1 MAKDIYVSMSGDR
14 RQCRLHAPR
23 GVYVVHVR
31 RGSNAVPYCA
41 YVQHPKHGHA
51 VFLSES
57 ILHVIQNL
65 YRKRVT
71 ECETAALFAAMP
83 KVQKTDKQ
91 IKAENYVFTKLTKK
105 G

>member
-1 MAKDIYVSMSGDR
+1 MAKNIYVTLSGDR
-14 RQCRLHAPR
+14 RQCRLHTPR
-23 GVYVVHVR
+23 GVYTVHVR
-31 RGSNAVPYCA
+31 HGDNALPYCA
-41 YVQHPKHGHA
+41 YVQHPTHGHA
-51 VFLSES
+51 VHLSES
-57 ILHVIQNL
+57 ILCVIQNL